1 MYVALLSTILVLFFI
16 YLANVIGQP
25 KDVNVEVNVPLPQ
38 ECPTDEPEITVN
50 DNPID
55 EDLFDKMYA
64 QATTEPT
71 TRPHEGGPEALKE
84 PRSITTLK
92 PFDAFDT
99 TGLQQTE
106 QLRTLATVA
115 NASALQNI
123 QRAPLELECSE
134 QPDPCEEEVV
144 WRNSF
149 PGCGSF
155 HIPLKAKNYSM
166 DHRVW
171 QGDLNP
177 KLQERM
183 ALLDKEWNPYEHQRA
198 RQAYMQF
205 IATNFSSKSDK
216 YMEAIDDID
225 DVDPVCINEV
235 EPVLSL

>member
-1 MYVALLSTILVLFFI
+1 MYVVLLSTILVLFFI

-25 KDVNVEVNVPLPQ
+25 KDVNVEVSVPPPQ
-38 ECPTDEPEITVN
+38 ACPVDVPAETTAN
-50 DNPID
+50 DNLID
-55 EDLFDKMYA
+55 EGLYDKLYA
-64 QATTEPT
+64 QVTTADTATHS
-71 TRPHEGGPEALKE
+71 HEG
-84 PRSITTLK
+84 ITTLK

-106 QLRTLATVA
+106 QLRSLATVA
-115 NASALQNI
+115 NATALQNI
-123 QRAPLELECSE
+123 QRAPLELECSD
-134 QPDPCEEEVV
+134 QPDPCEDEVV

-155 HIPLKAKNYSM
+155 HIPLKAKNYSI

-205 IATNFSSKSDK
+205 ISTNFSSKSDK

-225 DVDPVCINEV
+225 DIDPVCVNEI
-235 EPVLSL
+235 EPVLSF

>member
-1 MYVALLSTILVLFFI
+1 MYVALLSTILVLFFL
-16 YLANVIGQP
+16 YLANAIGQP
-25 KDVNVEVNVPLPQ
+25 QDIDVSVSVPPPQ
-38 ECPTDEPEITVN
+38 ECPHDLPETTVKEN
-50 DNPID
+50 LSDD
-55 EDLFDKMYA
+55 GLYDKMYA
-64 QATTEPT
+64 QATANATLS
-71 TRPHEGGPEALKE
+71 HEG
-84 PRSITTLK
+84 ITTLK

-99 TGLQQTE
+99 TGQQQTE
-106 QLRTLATVA
+106 QLRSLATVA
-115 NASALQNI
+115 NAAALQNM
-123 QRAPLELECSE
+123 QRAPLELECSD

-155 HIPLKAKNYSM
+155 HIPLKAKNYSI

-205 IATNFSSKSDK
+205 ISTNFSNKSDK

-225 DVDPVCINEV
+225 DVDPVCLNEI
-235 EPVLSL
+235 EPVLSG